1 MDKRLSAGITLP
13 SPGLALEGQG
23 SEETPAR
30 WGLAARRRTGR
41 AQRGWRGQLI

>member
-1 MDKRLSAGITLP
+1 MDKRLPAGITLP

-30 WGLAARRRTGR
+30 RGLPVRRRSGW
-41 AQRGWRGQLI
+41 AQQGWRGQLI